1 MRKLIAMT
9 LMLGLVLG
17 PAMIAKAADFDIHLG
32 KDRAYNGSYYD
43 RGFSRWDARQR
54 DRIEDAY
61 RDGLIT
67 DREYNR
73 LTGELSNV
81 EAFHNQ
87 AMSKGWMSGREEG
100 RLQGMEARLSA
111 DIDREVSEHADY

>member
-1 MRKLIAMT
+1 MRKLMAMM
-9 LMLGLVLG
+9 LMFGLIIG
-17 PAMIAKAADFDIHLG
+17 PAVITKAADFDIHVG
-32 KDRAYNGSYYD
+32 KDRSYGSYYD
-43 RGFSRWDARQR
+43 RGFGRWDARQR
-54 DRIEDAY
+54 DRLEDAY

-67 DREYNR
+67 DHEYNR

-100 RLQGMEARLSA
+100 RLQRMEARLRA
-111 DIDREVSEHADY
+111 DVDREVSEHE